1 MISSWYQANSA
12 NSNICTTAVGS
23 LRVDYFK
30 TIWIIVLREVL
41 QGVLAAD
48 GKNGEGDLCCQSDWG
63 LGPLSQE

>member
-48 GKNGEGDLCCQSDWG
+48 GKNGKGDLCCQSDWG